1 MNLSSM
7 SCEVCLSSTP
17 AYPGV
22 EEQVDVFVKENL
34 VLLVPRTKVLQEL
47 MSQLHDLLHAH
58 ILTLEDVVEG
68 IRIRRSCMRP
78 INTT

>member
-68 IRIRRSCMRP
+68 IRIRRPCMRP